1 MLKCQNHNCVT
12 GHVFLQILSE
22 HTHVRRM
29 AIKQLNSIRY
39 QDMHSVQLI
48 SKIRPIF
55 NFRTRNHHQYFFHEQ
70 KKEHKY
76 MLFSSYSF
84 IYTNMIN

>member
-1 MLKCQNHNCVT
+1 MLKCHNHNCVT

-39 QDMHSVQLI
+39 HNMHSVQLI
-48 SKIRPIF
+48 SKNQTYLQF
-55 NFRTRNHHQYFFHEQ
+55 
-70 KKEHKY
+70 
-76 MLFSSYSF
+76 
-84 IYTNMIN
+84 